1 VKKNFNSNFMNKWN
15 ASVVDSID
23 FQCGQR
29 ACDVKDKLDALNCA
43 L

>member
-1 VKKNFNSNFMNKWN
+1 MNQWN

-23 FQCGQR
+23 FQCAGK
-29 ACDVKDKLDALNCA
+29 ACDVKDAANALNCA

>member
-1 VKKNFNSNFMNKWN
+1 MNKWN

-23 FQCGQR
+23 FQGKGK
-29 ACDVKDKLDALNCA
+29 ACDVKDASNALNCA

>member
-1 VKKNFNSNFMNKWN
+1 MDRWK

-23 FQCGQR
+23 FQHALQGVDLKEM
-29 ACDVKDKLDALNCA
+29 ADALNCA